1 MLGTA
6 GSLSKAMPSSCGSF
20 SSSLLSKPA
29 SRAAVWSSSSASAS
43 LSVSLARAISSF
55 STAGLGA
62 ALALVFETF
71 DAALSGLTV
80 SVTVT
85 FSTFPGV
92 DLTVVVFLTGFSSGS
107 RKSSARFLV
116 DRVSLVDVAT
126 GAASLVSFLAL
137 VVVVV
142 VVSIF
147 LRADFGAGFSTTV
160 VLTFLV
166 VTLGSDA
173 PGASN

>member
-1 MLGTA
+1 M
-6 GSLSKAMPSSCGSF
+6 
-20 SSSLLSKPA
+20 
-29 SRAAVWSSSSASAS
+29 
-43 LSVSLARAISSF
+43 
-55 STAGLGA
+55 
-62 ALALVFETF
+62 ALVFETF

-142 VVSIF
+142 VVVSVF

-173 PGASN
+173 PGDSD

>member
-1 MLGTA
+1 M
-6 GSLSKAMPSSCGSF
+6 
-20 SSSLLSKPA
+20 
-29 SRAAVWSSSSASAS
+29 
-43 LSVSLARAISSF
+43 
-55 STAGLGA
+55 GA

-142 VVSIF
+142 VVVVSVF
-147 LRADFGAGFSTTV
+147 LRADFGAGLSTTV

-173 PGASN
+173 PSDSN

>member
-1 MLGTA
+1 M
-6 GSLSKAMPSSCGSF
+6 
-20 SSSLLSKPA
+20 
-29 SRAAVWSSSSASAS
+29 
-43 LSVSLARAISSF
+43 
-55 STAGLGA
+55 
-62 ALALVFETF
+62 ALVFETF

-173 PGASN
+173 PGDSD

>member
-6 GSLSKAMPSSCGSF
+6 GSLSRAMPSSWGSF

-43 LSVSLARAISSF
+43 LSVSLARAISSS
-55 STAGLGA
+55 STAALGL

-71 DAALSGLTV
+71 DEALSGWTV

-85 FSTFPGV
+85 FSTFPGAV
-92 DLTVVVFLTGFSSGS
+92 LTTVFVFLTGFSAGFSSGS

-126 GAASLVSFLAL
+126 GVASFLAL

-142 VVSIF
+142 TVSVF
-147 LRADFGAGFSTTV
+147 LRADFGAGFSTIV

-173 PGASN
+173 PSD